1 MRFMI
6 NTDAADRSRLKFSS
20 QLLALA
26 KIVPDEGHSKGG

>member
-1 MRFMI
+1 MI
-6 NTDAADRSRLKFSS
+6 NTDAAERSRLKFSS